1 MFTMDM
7 KQHNNKSFSFKNER
21 EGMGWLC
28 GEVNSSRGANSFL
41 SEQVP
46 VGRCT
51 HSLLRVP
58 IFSVPDQ
65 GSYRREKTKFPDI
78 SLTQIQ
84 ISLTK
89 TIGDRQNIFS
99 PKLLLTMRP

>member
-1 MFTMDM
+1 MNPGRFGPIPVRSGLFD
-7 KQHNNKSFSFKNER
+7 
-21 EGMGWLC
+21 L
-28 GEVNSSRGANSFL
+28 SRFG
-41 SEQVP
+41 
-46 VGRCT
+46 
-51 HSLLRVP
+51 P
-58 IFSVPDQ
+58 ISGVSRFQ

-99 PKLLLTMRP
+99 PKLVCTMRQ

>member
-1 MFTMDM
+1 MVRLTDHTDM
-7 KQHNNKSFSFKNER
+7 TIVVYHEHIQQYN
-21 EGMGWLC
+21 
-28 GEVNSSRGANSFL
+28 
-41 SEQVP
+41 
-46 VGRCT
+46 
-51 HSLLRVP
+51 
-58 IFSVPDQ
+58 Q

-99 PKLLLTMRP
+99 PKLLFTMRQ